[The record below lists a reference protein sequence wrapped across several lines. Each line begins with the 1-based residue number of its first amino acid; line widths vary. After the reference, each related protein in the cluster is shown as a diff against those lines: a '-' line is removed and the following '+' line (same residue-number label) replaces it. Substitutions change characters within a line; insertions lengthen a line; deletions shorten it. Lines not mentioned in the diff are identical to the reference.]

1 MLKQYATIAFFSQKL
16 TDTQQNWS
24 TVEREAYA
32 AMVALHKYRSWLFW
46 SVVRIHSDHNPL
58 TFIPNAAPCSARL
71 MRWALAL
78 EEFQLEFI
86 CRKGINNLA
95 ANCLSRLDVG

>member
-16 TDTQQNWS
+16 TDTQQKWS

-32 AMVALHKYRSWLFW
+32 AMVALRKYRSWLFW

-78 EEFQLEFI
+78 EEFQL
-86 CRKGINNLA
+86 
-95 ANCLSRLDVG
+95 